1 VNCRKPPRD
10 YAPRRVEGP
19 LSPRER
25 QVVGCVM
32 EGMLNKQIAGALAL
46 TEGSIKVYMNR
57 IFQKT
62 GVHSRTQLAMKMVRE
77 G

>member
-1 VNCRKPPRD
+1 
-10 YAPRRVEGP
+10 
-19 LSPRER
+19 
-25 QVVGCVM
+25 M